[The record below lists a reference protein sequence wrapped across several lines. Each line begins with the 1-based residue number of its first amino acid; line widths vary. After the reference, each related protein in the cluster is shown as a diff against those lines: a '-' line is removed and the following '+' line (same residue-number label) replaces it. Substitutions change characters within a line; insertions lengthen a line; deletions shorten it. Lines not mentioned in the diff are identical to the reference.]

1 MTRTHAGRAALA
13 VLALAGLGA
22 CTTIS
27 GEPAYYRSAG
37 VAPGHYGY
45 GATPGRYGVPDYAAA
60 AAAGDTYCQEATAAV
75 RQAESAAAYS
85 GSPGAYA
92 RMERARGYASR
103 DC

>member
-37 VAPGHYGY
+37 AAPGYY
-45 GATPGRYGVPDYAAA
+45 GATQSRYGVPDYAAA
-60 AAAGDTYCQEATAAV
+60 AASGDSYCQEATAAV